1 MAECAINDFAL
12 TSRCRSIMPRPGDF
26 WQAGGTSGE
35 GTAIRIT
42 PKASA
47 DWHFGGAGKKA
58 RCISDR
64 LRGVESCDSHIG
76 QGDIVGTSMNL
87 SGKQQSS
94 VLWCFPLLL
103 SLGGCGETG
112 PECGSVDARN
122 SVVRTV
128 ADNRNN
134 PLLDYAAKNSDSVD
148 EKVSHANSEAEKSA
162 ILEKAKQDATYSLDD
177 TIVMNS
183 RTARAAACTGLLYVK
198 VGDTVAQKEV
208 EFKVEQTA
216 DGKISVSVSPFLF

>member
-1 MAECAINDFAL
+1 VIAGRLFAISMGIRQTPENKSTIQL
-12 TSRCRSIMPRPGDF
+12 GVLSQ
-26 WQAGGTSGE
+26 QA
-35 GTAIRIT
+35 
-42 PKASA
+42 
-47 DWHFGGAGKKA
+47 D
-58 RCISDR
+58 
-64 LRGVESCDSHIG
+64 V
-76 QGDIVGTSMNL
+76 VGTPMNPFR
-87 SGKQQSS
+87 KQQPSF
-94 VLWCFPLLL
+94 LWCFPILLLL
-103 SLGGCGETG
+103 SGCGETG
-112 PECGSVDARN
+112 PECGSAEARN

-134 PLLDYAAKNSDSVD
+134 PLLDFAAKNSDSVD

-162 ILEKAKQDATYSLDD
+162 ILEKAKQDAIYSLDD

-183 RTARAAACTGLLYVK
+183 RTARATACTGLLYVK

>member
-1 MAECAINDFAL
+1 M
-12 TSRCRSIMPRPGDF
+12 
-26 WQAGGTSGE
+26 
-35 GTAIRIT
+35 
-42 PKASA
+42 
-47 DWHFGGAGKKA
+47 
-58 RCISDR
+58 
-64 LRGVESCDSHIG
+64 
-76 QGDIVGTSMNL
+76 GTSMNL

-103 SLGGCGETG
+103 SLSGCGETG
-112 PECGSVDARN
+112 PECGSADARN

-162 ILEKAKQDATYSLDD
+162 ILEKAKQDATYSLDE
-177 TIVMNS
+177 TVVMNS
-183 RTARAAACTGLLYVK
+183 RTARAASCTGLLYVK

>member
-1 MAECAINDFAL
+1 VICPSGSAAGSPFVLLDQCLPRCLQINL
-12 TSRCRSIMPRPGDF
+12 R
-26 WQAGGTSGE
+26 W
-35 GTAIRIT
+35 
-42 PKASA
+42 
-47 DWHFGGAGKKA
+47 
-58 RCISDR
+58 
-64 LRGVESCDSHIG
+64 RGVYGLSVRHLEVSRFERARWESGKLLGI
-76 QGDIVGTSMNL
+76 QPQQRDIVGTPMNL
-87 SGKQQSS
+87 SREKQPS

-103 SLGGCGETG
+103 SLSGCGETG

-134 PLLDYAAKNSDSVD
+134 PLLNFAAKNSDSVD

-177 TIVMNS
+177 SIVVNS

>member
-1 MAECAINDFAL
+1 MGIRQTPENK
-12 TSRCRSIMPRPGDF
+12 
-26 WQAGGTSGE
+26 GTIQLGVLSQ
-35 GTAIRIT
+35 R
-42 PKASA
+42 A
-47 DWHFGGAGKKA
+47 DVV
-58 RCISDR
+58 S
-64 LRGVESCDSHIG
+64 
-76 QGDIVGTSMNL
+76 TTMNRFR
-87 SGKQQSS
+87 KQQPSF
-94 VLWCFPLLL
+94 LWCFPALLLL
-103 SLGGCGETG
+103 SGCGETG

-134 PLLDYAAKNSDSVD
+134 PLLDFAAKNSDSVD
-148 EKVSHANSEAEKSA
+148 EKVSRANSEAEKSA

-183 RTARAAACTGLLYVK
+183 RTARAANCTGLLYVK

>member
-1 MAECAINDFAL
+1 MSL
-12 TSRCRSIMPRPGDF
+12 SR
-26 WQAGGTSGE
+26 
-35 GTAIRIT
+35 
-42 PKASA
+42 
-47 DWHFGGAGKKA
+47 GK
-58 RCISDR
+58 
-64 LRGVESCDSHIG
+64 
-76 QGDIVGTSMNL
+76 
-87 SGKQQSS
+87 QSS
-94 VLWCFPLLL
+94 VLWCLPALLLL
-103 SLGGCGETG
+103 SGCGETG

-134 PLLDYAAKNSDSVD
+134 PLLDYAAKNSDLVA
-148 EKVSHANSEAEKSA
+148 EKVGHANSEAEKSA
-162 ILEKAKQDATYSLDD
+162 ILERAKQDAVYSLDE

-198 VGDTVAQKEV
+198 LGDTVVQKGV

>member
-1 MAECAINDFAL
+1 MGIRQTPENNSTIQL
-12 TSRCRSIMPRPGDF
+12 GVLSQ
-26 WQAGGTSGE
+26 QA
-35 GTAIRIT
+35 
-42 PKASA
+42 
-47 DWHFGGAGKKA
+47 D
-58 RCISDR
+58 
-64 LRGVESCDSHIG
+64 V
-76 QGDIVGTSMNL
+76 VGTPMNRFR
-87 SGKQQSS
+87 KQQPSF
-94 VLWCFPLLL
+94 LWCLPALLLL
-103 SLGGCGETG
+103 SGCGETG

-122 SVVRTV
+122 FVVRAL

-134 PLLDYAAKNSDSVD
+134 SLLDFAAKNSDSVD

-162 ILEKAKQDATYSLDD
+162 ILEQAKQDATYALDD

-183 RTARAAACTGLLYVK
+183 RTARAASCTGLMSVK

>member
-1 MAECAINDFAL
+1 MVSPFER
-12 TSRCRSIMPRPGDF
+12 TR
-26 WQAGGTSGE
+26 WE
-35 GTAIRIT
+35 
-42 PKASA
+42 
-47 DWHFGGAGKKA
+47 
-58 RCISDR
+58 
-64 LRGVESCDSHIG
+64 
-76 QGDIVGTSMNL
+76 
-87 SGKQQSS
+87 SGKQLGILPQQEGIVDIPMSLFREDQSS
-94 VLWCFPLLL
+94 VLWCLPLLL
-103 SLGGCGETG
+103 SLSGCGETG
-112 PECGSVDARN
+112 PECGSADART

-134 PLLDYAAKNSDSVD
+134 PLLDYAVKNSDAVD
-148 EKVSHANSEAEKSA
+148 EQVSHANSEPEKSA

-177 TIVMNS
+177 TIVVNS

>member
-1 MAECAINDFAL
+1 M
-12 TSRCRSIMPRPGDF
+12 
-26 WQAGGTSGE
+26 
-35 GTAIRIT
+35 
-42 PKASA
+42 
-47 DWHFGGAGKKA
+47 
-58 RCISDR
+58 
-64 LRGVESCDSHIG
+64 
-76 QGDIVGTSMNL
+76 GTSMNL

-103 SLGGCGETG
+103 SLSGCGETG
-112 PECGSVDARN
+112 PECGSADARN

-148 EKVSHANSEAEKSA
+148 EKGSHANSEAEKSA
-162 ILEKAKQDATYSLDD
+162 ILEKAKQDAIYSLDD

-208 EFKVEQTA
+208 KFKVEQTA

>member
-1 MAECAINDFAL
+1 
-12 TSRCRSIMPRPGDF
+12 
-26 WQAGGTSGE
+26 
-35 GTAIRIT
+35 
-42 PKASA
+42 
-47 DWHFGGAGKKA
+47 
-58 RCISDR
+58 
-64 LRGVESCDSHIG
+64 
-76 QGDIVGTSMNL
+76 VGTSMNL

-112 PECGSVDARN
+112 PECGSADARN

-148 EKVSHANSEAEKSA
+148 EQVSHAKSEAEKTA
-162 ILEKAKQDATYSLDD
+162 ILEKAKQDATYSLDE

-208 EFKVEQTA
+208 EFKVEQAA

>member
-1 MAECAINDFAL
+1 MAECAIKRFCADVAVSL
-12 TSRCRSIMPRPGDF
+12 KSCPGREIF
-26 WQAGGTSGE
+26 GKPEATRGG
-35 GTAIRIT
+35 
-42 PKASA
+42 
-47 DWHFGGAGKKA
+47 GKKA
-58 RCISDR
+58 RRRCISDG

-76 QGDIVGTSMNL
+76 QGDIVGTPMNL
-87 SGKQQSS
+87 SRTKQSS
-94 VLWCFPLLL
+94 VLWCFPVLL
-103 SLGGCGETG
+103 SLSGRGETG
-112 PECGSVDARN
+112 PECGSADARN

-134 PLLDYAAKNSDSVD
+134 PLLDYAARNSDSVD

-162 ILEKAKQDATYSLDD
+162 ILEKAKQDAIYSLDD

-183 RTARAAACTGLLYVK
+183 RTARAASCTGLLYVK

-208 EFKVEQTA
+208 EFKVEQAA